1 MFVKNTKYKLIF
13 QHFGQTIINYCKV
26 SLCHNLLIINNMKS
40 SEELLIPHIL
50 LFWSLPSISMINEY
64 KTKSDKLN
72 QAITHLK
79 SVKVIT
85 HNNKVL
91 KLESVGLEAERY
103 YGFENIKGSIKKVLL
118 NINNIK
124 IITLL

>member
-1 MFVKNTKYKLIF
+1 
-13 QHFGQTIINYCKV
+13 
-26 SLCHNLLIINNMKS
+26 MKS